1 MGEDHRTPGDEGDAD
16 GFGAALRRYRRRR
29 GLSQE
34 ELADATRG
42 HVAVRTISDLE
53 RGVARRPRW
62 DTARLLAAALGLAGP
77 ELDAFLRAAA
87 WPPGARRP
95 PRRLPP
101 PRRPAV
107 PVGLNVPVGLTAAAV
122 PAGLTASAGLTAGWP
137 RAAALLPHRPGQI

>member
-34 ELADATRG
+34 ELAAATRG

-107 PVGLNVPVGLTAAAV
+107 PVGLTAAAV